1 MLWNNKRYE
10 GCIIM
15 IYFSDL
21 DRTLIYSNKFIGKEK
36 NEICVEILNGEEIS
50 YMSPKAIEYLKEILK
65 DKKFIPTTT
74 RSIEQ
79 FKRIKFQEQDINFE
93 WSIVSNG
100 GNILYKGEIV
110 KEWTEMLIS
119 KLKTC
124 GSLEYIM
131 EVFKG
136 KYKNIDGI
144 NKVRDVDNVFFY
156 IVVDEDIFDESN
168 IEVFKGFFLDF
179 KWNVYVN
186 GRKIYFLP
194 EVVTK
199 EAAIEFL
206 SNHLNENKFGV
217 LGDSI
222 MDLNMLKAAYKAYIP
237 KESYIENYEI
247 NRNSFISKKS
257 GFSGTEE
264 ILKDILYKD
273 IEK

>member
-1 MLWNNKRYE
+1 
-10 GCIIM
+10 M

-36 NEICVEILNGEEIS
+36 NEICIETLNGEEIS
-50 YMSPKAIEYLKEILK
+50 YMSLKSIKHLKEILK

-79 FKRIKFQEQDINFE
+79 FKRIKFQEHDINFE

-110 KEWTEMLIS
+110 KEWTQILNS
-119 KLKTC
+119 KLKEC
-124 GSLEYIM
+124 GNLEYIM
-131 EVFKG
+131 ETFKE

-144 NKVRDVDNVFFY
+144 NKVRDVDDVFFY
-156 IVVDEDIFDESN
+156 IVVDKDIFDESN
-168 IEVFKGFFLDF
+168 IKGFEEFLLRF
-179 KWNVYVN
+179 KWKVYVN

-194 EVVTK
+194 EVLTK

-206 SNHLNENKFGV
+206 SNYLNEKKFGV
-217 LGDSI
+217 IGDSI
-222 MDLNMLKAAYKAYIP
+222 MDLNMLRVAHKAYIP
-237 KESYIENYEI
+237 KESYIENYDI
-247 NRNSFISKKS
+247 NSNCFISLKS

-264 ILKDILYKD
+264 ILKNIL
-273 IEK
+273 IEKC